1 VRLRDL
7 AASVDVI
14 ALRGD
19 LDTEVTSMAL
29 DTRSLRPGVMFCCVP
44 GGQVDGHDFAATA
57 IQGGAVALVTQRRL
71 DLGVPEVE
79 VANVR
84 MAIGPMAATL
94 HGHPSDGMAVIG
106 VTGTNGKTTTVELL
120 RAIFEANGW
129 RTGAIGTLA
138 RVSDGPVTTPDAP
151 ELQARLAEL
160 REQGHQAVAMEVS
173 SHALA
178 QGRVEGVHF
187 AAAVFTNLS
196 QDHLD
201 YHDTM
206 DAYFDA
212 KALLFDSTRSRVAIV
227 NADDPWG
234 QKLLQRLEGTD
245 TEVHRYRVSDVKIE
259 GTAFAWQGRSV
270 RMHLFGRTN
279 VSNALAAAT
288 TAQALGID
296 DETIV
301 QGLESVGSI
310 VGRFELVDE
319 GQNFV
324 VLVDYAHTPDALREA
339 LSSARA
345 ATDGRVILVF
355 GCGGDRD
362 AGKRP
367 KMGRIAAEMADRA
380 IVTNDNPRSE
390 DPDAIVDAVV
400 AGDPDGR
407 LLVETDRAAAIA
419 MAVDDAAAGDVVLI
433 AGKGHETGQ
442 QFADHT
448 DPFDDHDVARAAL
461 RRRKDTGGW

>member
-1 VRLRDL
+1 
-7 AASVDVI
+7 
-14 ALRGD
+14 
-19 LDTEVTSMAL
+19 
-29 DTRSLRPGVMFCCVP
+29 
-44 GGQVDGHDFAATA
+44 
-57 IQGGAVALVTQRRL
+57 
-71 DLGVPEVE
+71 
-79 VANVR
+79 
-84 MAIGPMAATL
+84 
-94 HGHPSDGMAVIG
+94 
-106 VTGTNGKTTTVELL
+106 
-120 RAIFEANGW
+120 
-129 RTGAIGTLA
+129 
-138 RVSDGPVTTPDAP
+138 
-151 ELQARLAEL
+151 
-160 REQGHQAVAMEVS
+160 
-173 SHALA
+173 
-178 QGRVEGVHF
+178 
-187 AAAVFTNLS
+187 
-196 QDHLD
+196 
-201 YHDTM
+201 M

-245 TEVHRYRVSDVKIE
+245 TEVHPYRVSDVKIE

-419 MAVDDAAAGDVVLI
+419 MAVDDAAAGDVVII

-461 RRRKDTGGW
+461 RRRNDTGGW